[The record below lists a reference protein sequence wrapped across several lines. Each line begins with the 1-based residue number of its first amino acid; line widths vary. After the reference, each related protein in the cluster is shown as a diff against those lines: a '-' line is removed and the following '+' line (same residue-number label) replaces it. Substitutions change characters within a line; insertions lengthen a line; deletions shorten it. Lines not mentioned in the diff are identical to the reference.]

1 VARLV
6 LVAALALCAT
16 TACSSSKESAAP
28 TTSTRIAPPVKSP
41 ITVRTPVPNSQWR
54 SPISVRGISGL
65 SGELTVELLSA
76 SGKRLGSKQT
86 APSNGGFSV
95 QVPFTVKRHAPAA
108 LLVHDESRDH
118 SVQIPVV
125 LTP

>member
-1 VARLV
+1 M
-6 LVAALALCAT
+6 ALPA
-16 TACSSSKESAAP
+16 
-28 TTSTRIAPPVKSP
+28 KSP

-54 SPISVRGISGL
+54 SPIAVRGTSGL

-95 QVPFTVKRHAPAA
+95 QVPFTVKQLAQAEV
-108 LLVHDESRDH
+108 LVHDESRDH